1 MLRHILTAA
10 IALTLILAVACDNNM
25 DEGNGTLPIG
35 MEYDLLPD
43 VEYQTYLYFSPTAPV
58 NIDHERLL
66 SPDQSGII
74 ILDSDDGLELSRVSM
89 VAASLDQFGGFLRF
103 ASASDALLAASLLE
117 RTAPGEPTSV
127 RVAADTV
134 EVVRGDTAWAV
145 EVRRQFDGP
154 DAPIPTL
161 AGSTLPIPPIVI
173 ALPQPPIPPM
183 GATNT
188 ESTPPVPPVP
198 GALARLRDRNPQA
211 WNMLTN
217 LPVSVQDPPVAAGFI
232 TTGGDLLQTVANDAG
247 VSVPGLS
254 TAFGLAR
261 VDNVAFGIYSSMPE
275 WIPNKI
281 DAELLDGLHTGI
293 VLVGGT
299 GYNGLAASFLIR
311 TIAGKIGMDTIDLG
325 KTNARH
331 LNLENGHLLLKN
343 KGSLVYVTASGS
355 RAKAE
360 ELMLRA
366 LAN

>member
-1 MLRHILTAA
+1 MLRRILTAA
-10 IALTLILAVACDNNM
+10 IALTFILALACGSNVR
-25 DEGNGTLPIG
+25 ESNGTLPVG

-43 VEYQTYLYFSPTAPV
+43 VEYQTYLYFSPASPV

-103 ASASDALLAASLLE
+103 TNASDALLAASLLE
-117 RTAPGEPTSV
+117 RAAPDEPTSV

-134 EVVRGDTAWAV
+134 EVVRGDTVWAV

-173 ALPQPPIPPM
+173 ALPQPPIPPVP
-183 GATNT
+183 GATL
-188 ESTPPVPPVP
+188 STPPIPPVA
-198 GALARLRDRNPQA
+198 GALARLRDRNPNA

-217 LPVSVQDPPVAAGFI
+217 LPVSVEDPPVAAGFI
-232 TTGGDLLQTVANDAG
+232 STGGDLLQTVANEAG
-247 VSVPGLS
+247 VSAPGLS
-254 TAFGLAR
+254 TAFGMAR

-275 WIPNKI
+275 MIPNKI
-281 DAELLDGLHTGI
+281 DAELLDSLHTGI

-299 GYNGLAASFLIR
+299 GYNGLAVSFLIR
-311 TIAGKIGMDTIDLG
+311 SIAGKTGMETIDLG
-325 KTNARH
+325 RTNARY
-331 LNLENGHLLLKN
+331 LKLENGHLLLKN

-360 ELMLRA
+360 ELMARA
-366 LAN
+366 LR

>member
-1 MLRHILTAA
+1 MLKYILTAA
-10 IALTLILAVACDNNM
+10 IALTFILAAACNSNV

-43 VEYQTYLYFSPTAPV
+43 VEYQTYLYFGPAAPV
-58 NIDHERLL
+58 NIDRERLL
-66 SPDQSGII
+66 SPDQAEIV

-103 ASASDALLAASLLE
+103 TSAADALLAASLLE
-117 RTAPGEPTSV
+117 RTAPDAPTSV

-134 EVVRGDTAWAV
+134 EIVRGDTAWAV

-161 AGSTLPIPPIVI
+161 AGSTLPIPPLILI
-173 ALPQPPIPPM
+173 ELPQPPIPPSGEM
-183 GATNT
+183 NSA
-188 ESTPPVPPVP
+188 PPIPPVP
-198 GALARLRDRNPQA
+198 GALARLRDRNPGA

-217 LPVSVQDPPVAAGFI
+217 LPVSVADPPVAAGFI
-232 TTGGDLLQTVANDAG
+232 TTEGDLLQTLANDAG
-247 VSVPGLS
+247 VSAPGLS

-261 VDNVAFGIYSSMPE
+261 VNKVAFGIYSSMPE
-275 WIPNKI
+275 RIPNSI
-281 DAELLDGLHTGI
+281 DAELLSGLNTGI

-311 TIAGKIGMDTIDLG
+311 TIAGKLGMDTIDLG
-325 KTNARH
+325 RTNARH
-331 LNLENGHLLLKN
+331 LKLENGHLLLKN